1 MVGFAIDGMRCS
13 ACRQKDVQEYR
24 ITYQSGPADAFR
36 SAGMLSDLKFDGK
49 NGPEEILARGEKPA
63 AKTSAATQK
72 GESAD

>member
-1 MVGFAIDGMRCS
+1 MRCS